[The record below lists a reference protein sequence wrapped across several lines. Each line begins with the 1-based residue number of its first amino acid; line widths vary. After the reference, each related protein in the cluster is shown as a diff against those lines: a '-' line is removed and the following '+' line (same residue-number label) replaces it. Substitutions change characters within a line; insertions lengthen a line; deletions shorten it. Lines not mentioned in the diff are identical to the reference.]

1 MSLVRQYQAIM
12 EDKIHEFSILVKNN
26 KDTDEEISEVTKE
39 EDTTDVFK
47 VEVNKF
53 LVKNF
58 KLGLFDEV
66 IDVRTPEEFSKDRI
80 HGAVNIPALT
90 NEQRNTFA
98 NSTDVDIVTFVGCI
112 RESGHIHSIGTISKK

>member
-1 MSLVRQYQAIM
+1 M
-12 EDKIHEFSILVKNN
+12 EDKIQEFTILVKNN
-26 KDTDEEISEVTKE
+26 KDTDEDISEITKE

-58 KLGLFDEV
+58 QLGLFDEV

-90 NEQRNTFA
+90 NKQRNTFA
-98 NSTDVDIVTFVGCI
+98 NSTDINIVTYVGCI
-112 RESGHIHSIGTISKK
+112 RESGHIHPIGTISKK